1 MTSRNGSPCSGRSRT
16 RWELQGRGDLV
27 PPPDMVLHLGV
38 LGKGLVSFRYEP
50 EPKHEKYTAI
60 LWDFSNFFSLWVK
73 LFYPRQCL
81 SIVACSFCVIFSVHY
96 DITYWIRNLEW
107 WKKKAN
113 SKRFIITITFSSSNM
128 VMKENMIL
136 KVCNALIFWIFYH
149 CLLLMCFS
157 DVICCLNLGFGIV
170 FFHFF
175 LFTFILF
182 IQPYQF
188 WFSFSLCPLLLPCD
202 LLPFVPWFVSGSM
215 RK

>member
-1 MTSRNGSPCSGRSRT
+1 MSEAFLSKAVPEYCSLLLLCHILCAL
-16 RWELQGRGDLV
+16 WYH
-27 PPPDMVLHLGV
+27 VLDKESGMM
-38 LGKGLVSFRYEP
+38 E
-50 EPKHEKYTAI
+50 
-60 LWDFSNFFSLWVK
+60 
-73 LFYPRQCL
+73 
-81 SIVACSFCVIFSVHY
+81 
-96 DITYWIRNLEW
+96 
-107 WKKKAN
+107 KKAN